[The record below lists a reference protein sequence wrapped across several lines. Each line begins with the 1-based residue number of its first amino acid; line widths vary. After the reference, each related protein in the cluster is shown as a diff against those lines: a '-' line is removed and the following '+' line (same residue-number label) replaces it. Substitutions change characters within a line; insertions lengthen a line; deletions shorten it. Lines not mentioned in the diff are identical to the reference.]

1 MSDFGFYDEDGVIS
15 LGETDSGSPFVTYR
29 PRLDEEVLVEGSR
42 SRFTIDPLEPGFG
55 YTIGNSLRRTLLSS
69 VPGAA
74 VTRIRFT
81 SAQAAGPEGGSV
93 LHEFSAIEG
102 VKEDVTD
109 IILNIKDLVVRSDSD
124 EQIEIFLGG
133 DGPGVLTAEN
143 IFAPSQVEVVNEDLH
158 IATLNA
164 NGHLE
169 MYLTV
174 ERGRGYLTA
183 DENKRSGDPIGVIAV
198 DSVFSPVR
206 RVSYRVESTR
216 VEQMTNYDKLIVDVE
231 TDGSVSPA
239 QALSSAGETLKAC
252 SSSSPSTTPP
262 APAASSSRP
271 RRRWPGSAA
280 RTRSSRCRSRTST
293 CRCAPTTAS
302 SARAWPPSASCGTR
316 PSRTCSRSAT
326 SARSRSTRS
335 RTSSPSSGSRSRS
348 RRPPPGRLP
357 APRAPQPR
365 ARGDRHDVR
374 HGRFQRCRP
383 PSEAPGSVPARHTRS

>member
-1 MSDFGFYDEDGVIS
+1 MSDFGFYDDEAFG
-15 LGETDSGSPFVTYR
+15 LGETSTGSPFIAYR
-29 PRLDEEVLVEGSR
+29 PSLDEEILEAGSR

-109 IILNIKDLVVRSDSD
+109 IILNIKDLVVRSDAD
-124 EQIEIFLGG
+124 EPVEIFLGG

-174 ERGRGYLTA
+174 ERGRGYVTA
-183 DENKRSGDPIGVIAV
+183 DANKKSGDPIGVIAI
-198 DSVFSPVR
+198 DSVFSPIR
-206 RVSYRVESTR
+206 RVAYRVESTR
-216 VEQMTNYDKLIVDVE
+216 VEQMTNYDKLILDVE
-231 TDGSVSPA
+231 TDGSLTPA
-239 QALSSAGETLKAC
+239 QALSSAGETLKGLFEQFAGFED
-252 SSSSPSTTPP
+252 SGPGGIQVSPEESLGAVGGADPVHSMPIEDLDLSVRSYNCLKREGVATVGELLDKTEQELLEI
-262 APAASSSRP
+262 RNF
-271 RRRWPGSAA
+271 GSK
-280 RTRSSRCRSRTST
+280 
-293 CRCAPTTAS
+293 
-302 SARAWPPSASCGTR
+302 
-316 PSRTCSRSAT
+316 
-326 SARSRSTRS
+326 
-335 RTSSPSSGSRSRS
+335 
-348 RRPPPGRLP
+348 
-357 APRAPQPR
+357 
-365 ARGDRHDVR
+365 
-374 HGRFQRCRP
+374 
-383 PSEAPGSVPARHTRS
+383 SVDEVKEKLVELGVALKE

>member
-1 MSDFGFYDEDGVIS
+1 MSESDFGFYDDDGVLS
-15 LGETDSGSPFVTYR
+15 LGETSTGSPFVAYR
-29 PRLDEEVLVEGSR
+29 PRMNEEVLEESTR
-42 SRFTIDPLEPGFG
+42 SRFRIEPLEPGFG

-124 EQIEIFLGG
+124 EPVEIFLGG

-174 ERGRGYLTA
+174 ERGRGYVPA
-183 DENKRSGDPIGVIAV
+183 EVNKRSNDPIGVIAI
-198 DSVFSPVR
+198 DSVFSPIR
-206 RVSYRVESTR
+206 RVAYRIEPTR
-216 VEQMTNYDKLIVDVE
+216 VEQMTNYDELILEVE
-231 TDGSVSPA
+231 TDGSLTPA
-239 QALSSAGETLKAC
+239 QALSSAGETLRALFDQFAEFEPGGPGGIVV
-252 SSSSPSTTPP
+252 SPEE
-262 APAASSSRP
+262 ALAAIGDPVADMPIEDLDLSV
-271 RRRWPGSAA
+271 
-280 RTRSSRCRSRTST
+280 RSYNCLKREGVQTVGQLRDLTEQELLDIRNFG
-293 CRCAPTTAS
+293 AK
-302 SARAWPPSASCGTR
+302 
-316 PSRTCSRSAT
+316 
-326 SARSRSTRS
+326 
-335 RTSSPSSGSRSRS
+335 
-348 RRPPPGRLP
+348 
-357 APRAPQPR
+357 
-365 ARGDRHDVR
+365 
-374 HGRFQRCRP
+374 
-383 PSEAPGSVPARHTRS
+383 SVDEVKDKLTEMGIALKE

>member
-15 LGETDSGSPFVTYR
+15 LGETGSGSPFVAYR
-29 PRLDEEVLVEGSR
+29 PRLDEEVLVEGAR
-42 SRFTIDPLEPGFG
+42 SRFTVDPLEPGFG

-174 ERGRGYLTA
+174 ERGRGYATA

-239 QALSSAGETLKAC
+239 QALSSAGETLKGLFEQFAEYDA
-252 SSSSPSTTPP
+252 SGPGGIVVSPEE
-262 APAASSSRP
+262 ALAGI
-271 RRRWPGSAA
+271 GSQDPVEQMPIEDLDLSV
-280 RTRSSRCRSRTST
+280 RSYNCLKRE
-293 CRCAPTTAS
+293 
-302 SARAWPPSASCGTR
+302 GV
-316 PSRTCSRSAT
+316 AT
-326 SARSRSTRS
+326 VGELRNKTEQDLLEIRNF
-335 RTSSPSSGSRSRS
+335 GSK
-348 RRPPPGRLP
+348 
-357 APRAPQPR
+357 
-365 ARGDRHDVR
+365 
-374 HGRFQRCRP
+374 
-383 PSEAPGSVPARHTRS
+383 SVDEVKDKLTELGIALKE

>member
-1 MSDFGFYDEDGVIS
+1 MSDFGYYDEDGVIS
-15 LGETDSGSPFVTYR
+15 LGETQSGSPFITYR
-29 PRLDEEVLVEGSR
+29 PSFEEEILEPGIR
-42 SRFTIDPLEPGFG
+42 SRFIVDPLEPGFG

-124 EQIEIFLGG
+124 DPVEIFLGG

-164 NGHLE
+164 SGHLE

-174 ERGRGYLTA
+174 ERGRGYVTA
-183 DENKRSGDPIGVIAV
+183 DANKRSNDPIGVIAI

-206 RVSYRVESTR
+206 RVAYRVEAAR
-216 VEQMTNYDKLIVDVE
+216 VEQMTNYDKLVLDVE
-231 TDGSVSPA
+231 TDGSVTPA
-239 QALSSAGETLKAC
+239 QALSSAGETLKGLFEQFAEFEV
-252 SSSSPSTTPP
+252 SGPGGIVVSPEEALSGI
-262 APAASSSRP
+262 
-271 RRRWPGSAA
+271 GSDPVQQMPIEDLDLSV
-280 RTRSSRCRSRTST
+280 RSYNCLKRE
-293 CRCAPTTAS
+293 
-302 SARAWPPSASCGTR
+302 GV
-316 PSRTCSRSAT
+316 AT
-326 SARSRSTRS
+326 VGELLDKTEQSLLEIRNF
-335 RTSSPSSGSRSRS
+335 GSK
-348 RRPPPGRLP
+348 
-357 APRAPQPR
+357 
-365 ARGDRHDVR
+365 
-374 HGRFQRCRP
+374 
-383 PSEAPGSVPARHTRS
+383 SVDEVKEKLAELGVSLKE

>member
-1 MSDFGFYDEDGVIS
+1 MSDFGFYDDDGVLS
-15 LGETDSGSPFVTYR
+15 LQETSSGSPFIAYR
-29 PRLDEEVLVEGSR
+29 PRLNEEVLEDGIR
-42 SRFTIDPLEPGFG
+42 SRFRIEPLEPGFG

-124 EQIEIFLGG
+124 EPIEIFLGG

-174 ERGRGYLTA
+174 ERGRGYFTA
-183 DENKRSGDPIGVIAV
+183 DANKRSNDPIGVIAI
-198 DSVFSPVR
+198 DSVFSPIR
-206 RVSYRVESTR
+206 RVAYRVEPTR
-216 VEQMTNYDKLIVDVE
+216 VEQMTNYDELILDVE
-231 TDGSVSPA
+231 TDGSLTPA
-239 QALSSAGETLKAC
+239 QALSSAGETLRALFDQFADYER
-252 SSSSPSTTPP
+252 SGPGGIVVSPEE
-262 APAASSSRP
+262 ALASIGDPVGDMPIEDLDLSV
-271 RRRWPGSAA
+271 
-280 RTRSSRCRSRTST
+280 RSYNCLKREGIQTVGQLRELTEQELLEIRNFGAKSV
-293 CRCAPTTAS
+293 
-302 SARAWPPSASCGTR
+302 
-316 PSRTCSRSAT
+316 
-326 SARSRSTRS
+326 
-335 RTSSPSSGSRSRS
+335 
-348 RRPPPGRLP
+348 
-357 APRAPQPR
+357 
-365 ARGDRHDVR
+365 DEVR
-374 HGRFQRCRP
+374 DKLTELGIALK
-383 PSEAPGSVPARHTRS
+383 E